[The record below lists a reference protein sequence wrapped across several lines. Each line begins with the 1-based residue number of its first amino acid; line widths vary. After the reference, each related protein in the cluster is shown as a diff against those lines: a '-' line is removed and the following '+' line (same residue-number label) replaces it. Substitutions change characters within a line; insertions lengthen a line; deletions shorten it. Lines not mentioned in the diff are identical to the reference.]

1 MFLIEG
7 KLIDVISICTLCST
21 ALYPNPI
28 CVDVARTFIASCH
41 CHSRICNY
49 RTWVF
54 MKCALCTY
62 NLHIYHNTTTRYN
75 SKSPQ
80 FLGWP
85 EVLISFSLTPSHS
98 VPRHYTSCRGLVL
111 LARECVSPA
120 EAVPIRSLVTGRLAS
135 GVDRTRNPLR
145 KKRACSHYTTQP
157 TK

>member
-7 KLIDVISICTLCST
+7 KLIDVICTLCST

-28 CVDVARTFIASCH
+28 CVDFARTFIASWH
-41 CHSRICNY
+41 CHSRICNFC
-49 RTWVF
+49 TWVF

-62 NLHIYHNTTTRYN
+62 NLHIYHNTTTRYK
-75 SKSPQ
+75 SRSPQ

-98 VPRHYTSCRGLVL
+98 VLAVGGLVL
-111 LARECVSPA
+111 RARECISPA
-120 EAVPIRSLVTGRLAS
+120 EAVPICRLVTGRLAS

-145 KKRACSHYTTQP
+145 RKRASSHYTTQP
-157 TK
+157 TKQ